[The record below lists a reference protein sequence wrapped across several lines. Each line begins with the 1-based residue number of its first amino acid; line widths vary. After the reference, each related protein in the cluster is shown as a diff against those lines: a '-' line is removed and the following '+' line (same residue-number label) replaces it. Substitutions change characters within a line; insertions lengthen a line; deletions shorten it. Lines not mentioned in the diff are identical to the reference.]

1 MKKYIIYLMLFLL
14 NVIIVNAQTGL
25 FSSGGASDFAK
36 FGIVV
41 VVIFFALREV
51 IKNIKNFRKK

>member
-25 FSSGGASDFAK
+25 FSSSGASDFAK